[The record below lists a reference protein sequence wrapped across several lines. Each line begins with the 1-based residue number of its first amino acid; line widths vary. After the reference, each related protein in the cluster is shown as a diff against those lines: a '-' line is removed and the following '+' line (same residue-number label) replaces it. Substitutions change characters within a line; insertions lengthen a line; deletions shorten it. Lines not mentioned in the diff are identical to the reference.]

1 MFNSTENQKE
11 DIVPIAKIGEN
22 SICLAYYFYDLCDEY
37 GIVVWNMFDFEGD
50 ARSEG
55 ERSSKQ
61 RIENIRSMRFI
72 YTKHGYQI
80 NHLDISEER
89 EIELKI

>member
-55 ERSSKQ
+55 EENEQNHKGLVNNGS
-61 RIENIRSMRFI
+61 RILEVCVLFTQSMGIR
-72 YTKHGYQI
+72 
-80 NHLDISEER
+80 
-89 EIELKI
+89 